1 MRPGIVAAM
10 AAEARILAKGPIAAG
25 EWIHLPEGAMLL
37 LSGIG
42 AKRARLAAQTLL
54 ENGATALISWGF
66 AGGLD
71 PSLSPGS
78 LILPESILA
87 KDQSPYCVD
96 LTWRESLCD
105 RLKPR
110 VDLHGGVLAE
120 SPVVLAS
127 YDEKIALFQRTGA
140 RAVDMESASIALV
153 AKEAGVPFLVIRAI
167 SDAAKVGIPWSALN
181 SFDKF
186 GRVHFSKLLP
196 CLARRPLDLLALVR
210 LGRNHRAARAALAAV
225 ALYARSNLLC
235 PPTPLTVAATIKGS
249 LPVPAVT
256 KGDKS

>member
-1 MRPGIVAAM
+1 M

-54 ENGATALISWGF
+54 ENGATALVSWGF

-96 LTWRESLCD
+96 PVWRESLCD
-105 RLKPR
+105 RLVPH

-127 YDEKIALFQRTGA
+127 ITEKIALFQRTGA

-153 AKEAGVPFLVIRAI
+153 AKEAGIPFLVIRAI
-167 SDAAKVGIPWSALN
+167 SDDAKVAIPRSALN
-181 SFDKF
+181 SLDKF
-186 GRVHFSKLLP
+186 GRVRFSRLLA
-196 CLARRPLDLLALVR
+196 CLARHPLELLALVR

-225 ALYARSNLLC
+225 TRHARSNLLC
-235 PPTPLTVAATIKGS
+235 PPPPVVVTDATKGS
-249 LPVPAVT
+249 MTVTAVT
-256 KGDKS
+256 NGDKS